1 MTQSLKYKL
10 TVFRPVVMV
19 KEAGQI
25 GFEYELDIRFEAPV
39 PSTLA
44 STHPRVL
51 PSEPFTGQASPFTGQ
66 FSFPNPAA
74 PVISPI
80 EGVIFFLSNP
90 AIGFPLELIGQS
102 TETFLPVQLQ
112 MVFTNAPATTGGGV
126 VTFGPGWPG
135 PFDTVACSFLASPG

>member
-1 MTQSLKYKL
+1 MAVLNYKL
-10 TVFRPVVMV
+10 TVFRPTVMT
-19 KEAGQI
+19 ERAEQI
-25 GFEYELDIRFEAPV
+25 GFDYELDIQFEGPI
-39 PSTLA
+39 PSDLT
-44 STHPRVL
+44 SPRPRAL
-51 PSEPFTGQASPFTGQ
+51 PSAPFTGQVSPFTGQ

-80 EGVIFFLSNP
+80 EGAIFFLSNP

-126 VTFGPGWPG
+126 VTFGQGWPG
-135 PFDTVACSFLASPG
+135 PFNSEACSFLASLA